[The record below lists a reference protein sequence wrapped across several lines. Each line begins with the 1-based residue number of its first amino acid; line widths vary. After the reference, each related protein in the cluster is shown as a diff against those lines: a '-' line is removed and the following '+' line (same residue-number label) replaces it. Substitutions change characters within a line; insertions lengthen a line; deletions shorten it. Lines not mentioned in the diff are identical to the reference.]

1 MTLGIIVHVW
11 TPGKPFREPDTGS
24 FWCLFRTRMT
34 FQFLTCIFTFSRI
47 YFDYW
52 TPLLDCSVVLAHVK
66 HDDWWHPESRACCT
80 GGPPGLHVYLMLL
93 VMPIDFLKR
102 LTEWKKNSSIT
113 TQSTPDLLSN
123 WPKLTIIVN
132 GILFT
137 IKDFNNENTVIWN
150 YKVYPIKSL
159 SLKNCIRFIFV
170 ESAFESNSEFW
181 LINQLYLPNKIYS
194 TVQVEKISTK

>member
-1 MTLGIIVHVW
+1 MLGHQVNHSGNMTLGHFDVFSEQEW
-11 TPGKPFREPDTGS
+11 LSSSWPASSPFLEFILTTGP
-24 FWCLFRTRMT
+24 
-34 FQFLTCIFTFSRI
+34 
-47 YFDYW
+47 
-52 TPLLDCSVVLAHVK
+52 PLLDCSVVLAHVK

-132 GILFT
+132 VILFT
-137 IKDFNNENTVIWN
+137 FKDFINENTVIWN
-150 YKVYPIKSL
+150 YKDYPIKSL
-159 SLKNCIRFIFV
+159 SLKNRIRFIFV
-170 ESAFESNSEFW
+170 ESAFDSNFEFC
-181 LINQLYLPNKIYS
+181 LINLLFLLNKNCS
-194 TVQVEKISTK
+194 LGQVWKINVPLQVCKI